1 MKKPTKTKQK
11 TTVLDMHSFIKVY
24 DYQQGTP
31 QEKEFFIELWDIGGS
46 ANHKCSR
53 SIFYTAMNGM

>member
-1 MKKPTKTKQK
+1 MFGQ
-11 TTVLDMHSFIKVY
+11 VY
-24 DYQQGTP
+24 DYKQGTP

-53 SIFYTAMNGM
+53 SIFYTSMNGMEVICFIFYTCR

>member
-1 MKKPTKTKQK
+1 MFAQ
-11 TTVLDMHSFIKVY
+11 VY
-24 DYQQGTP
+24 DYKQGTP

-53 SIFYTAMNGM
+53 SIFYTSMNGMEVLVDVYYMHINPIF